1 MHGIRSLKQLKPA
14 EHAQQAPPRSGGV
27 LLRVSLMVAALN
39 LFGGAS
45 PSLAASSDDAQKTQL
60 ATIRAAALHARDTC
74 FKQIHFD
81 MVEFEDCIKA
91 LSVPK
96 KTDAA
101 QRLGYAYFGFVG
113 ALSANRGGTLG
124 AMPMAWDFAR
134 TSRSLQ
140 KKLAID
146 DAALCSTIEGDC
158 DIRRAIQ
165 SQLLSSPRPP
175 AATASQLAESAR
187 HH

>member
-1 MHGIRSLKQLKPA
+1 MRGIRSLNQLKPA
-14 EHAQQAPPRSGGV
+14 EHAHQAPPRWGGA
-27 LLRVSLMVAALN
+27 LLRLSLIVAALN
-39 LFGGAS
+39 LLGGTS
-45 PSLAASSDDAQKTQL
+45 PSLAATPDEAQKTQL
-60 ATIRAAALHARDTC
+60 ATIRASALLARDTC

-81 MVEFEDCIKA
+81 MVEFEDCIKS
-91 LSVPK
+91 LSASK
-96 KTDAA
+96 KTNAA

-113 ALSANRGGTLG
+113 ALSANRNGTLG

-134 TSRSLQ
+134 TTRSLQ
-140 KKLAID
+140 KKLELD
-146 DAALCSTIEGDC
+146 DAALCSSIEGDC